1 MRRSRICSTVGWI
14 VVALLAS
21 GVGAA
26 GARADGLPVLGIDVG
41 GEGVATAAGASR
53 FVTVAA
59 GQNTVVARVAKSG
72 GRVLHSRLLKG
83 VLTIPAVA
91 YDASAGGLA
100 ADARTL
106 VLIEPRLAFP
116 RTETT
121 LLALDTKRLAPIRL
135 VKLRGDFS
143 FDAISP
149 QGRWMY
155 LIQYL
160 SPNDPTRYRVR
171 AYDIR
176 EGRMLSR
183 PVLDPS
189 APGDKMRG
197 APLSRTTSADGR
209 WAYTLYDG
217 AGGTPFIHALDTAG
231 RTARCIDLV
240 ALVGRTDLWRLRLR
254 MDGGAVTVHG
264 PHGVL
269 LAVDPRTF
277 SVSTPRGFGLPLRTV
292 ALLLMALIL
301 AGASLLFLQRRRR
314 RDATMLPL
322 RSTLSGDG

>member
-1 MRRSRICSTVGWI
+1 MRHSWIGWI
-14 VVALLAS
+14 VVVLLAS
-21 GVGAA
+21 GIGVSA
-26 GARADGLPVLGIDVG
+26 ARADGLPVLGIDVG
-41 GEGVATAAGASR
+41 NEGVTTVTGASR
-53 FVTVAA
+53 FVTVPA
-59 GQNTVVARVAKSG
+59 GPNTIVARVAKNG
-72 GRVLHSRLLKG
+72 GGVLHSRLLKG
-83 VLTIPAVA
+83 TLTIPAVA
-91 YDASAGGLA
+91 YDATAGGLS

-121 LLALDTKRLAPIRL
+121 LVALDTKRLTPIRL

-160 SPNDPTRYRVR
+160 SPTDPTRYRVR

-176 EGRMLSR
+176 AGRMLAR
-183 PVLDPS
+183 PVLDPT

-217 AGGTPFIHALDTAG
+217 AGGTPFIHALDTSG
-231 RTARCIDLV
+231 RTARCIDLA

-254 MDGGAVTVHG
+254 VHGGAVMVQG
-264 PHGVL
+264 PHGAV
-269 LAVDPRTF
+269 LAVDPQTF
-277 SVSTPRGFGLPLRTV
+277 AVSAPRGFGLPLRTV
-292 ALLLMALIL
+292 ALLLVALLL
-301 AGASLLFLQRRRR
+301 AAALLLVLHRRRG